1 MSNENEV
8 REMSESP
15 SVTSESALSAWGVI
29 VSVFTN
35 PKEAFESYVKKPSIV
50 WPLILTIV
58 IGGLVAGATG
68 KHGAMMQYDIMKN
81 SIILP
86 AEVLEEMRT
95 SALEANPVTSG
106 VTGAI
111 MVVVI
116 TLISALIVWVLGS
129 FVLGGKAKYK
139 EVWGAVLLA
148 GLIPLLGDLARL
160 PMVFAKDSML
170 VSYGFAAMMPGK
182 NFTSILYQLAYFAD
196 FFAIWGLIVA
206 GIGFGCVFGLSRG
219 KGTTI
224 AVLNFVIVVTIV
236 ISLTAFGM
244 SFAGV
249 EISFF

>member
-1 MSNENEV
+1 MNSENEV
-8 REMSESP
+8 REMSDSP
-15 SVTSESALSAWGVI
+15 VVAAEPDMSPWGVI

-35 PKEAFESYVKKPSIV
+35 PKAAFDSYVKKPSII

-58 IGGLVAGATG
+58 IGGLVAGLTA
-68 KHGAMMQYDIMKN
+68 KHGAMMQYDMMKN
-81 SIILP
+81 STVLP
-86 AEVLEEMRT
+86 PAAIEEMRT
-95 SALEANPVTSG
+95 SALEANPLISG
-106 VTGAI
+106 LTGAI
-111 MVVVI
+111 TVVI
-116 TLISALIVWVLGS
+116 ISLISTLIIWVLGS

-139 EVWGAVLLA
+139 EVWGSVLLV
-148 GLIPLLGDLARL
+148 GLIPLLGGLARL

-182 NFTSILYQLAYFAD
+182 NFTSILYQLAYFTD
-196 FFAIWGLIVA
+196 FFAIWGIVVA
-206 GIGFGCVFGLSRG
+206 GVAFGCVFGLSRG

-224 AVLNFVIVVTIV
+224 AVLNFVIGVALA